1 MAFYN
6 RKKVNYQEAHS
17 HNPLVLSPSDNGVD
31 WIMMKEYVYEV
42 GKIGSGDEIKVPEGF
57 ITDFASIPRPV
68 WSFLPPWGKYGKAAI
83 VHDYLYD
90 TAIRT
95 RKDSDSIFLEIMKN
109 SGVNTLIR
117 NIIYYSVRTFGWI
130 FYNRDNKSNQVNSR
144 LTQQNTESNANDS
157 KRSFWVVLIIG
168 SVLTVIS
175 PWLLTQQ
182 WFGQFFKFGEAT
194 GPIGDTVG
202 GLTAPIIGL
211 MSAILVY
218 LTLHEQVKA
227 NGMQREAIAK
237 QSQENILANEL
248 AEIREQLNMIEN
260 NFSEKVHAKQNIENV
275 FYNKSPRAKDIKPEI
290 EYFTLGEYLID
301 VRINNKEKAT
311 LFSVFFYNLS
321 CLADL
326 VYDINIPKNS
336 SLART
341 IKARLKKIY
350 QVHFLKVLIVIQIEK
365 KNLIDKEEVW
375 RDLIKAIEYHDA
387 NIRNKIEQK

>member
-42 GKIGSGDEIKVPEGF
+42 GKIGSGDKVIVPEGF
-57 ITDFASIPRPV
+57 ITDFASIPRPL

-117 NIIYYSVRTFGWI
+117 NIIYYSVRTFGWV
-130 FYNRDNKSNQVNSR
+130 FYNRDNKSSQVNS
-144 LTQQNTESNANDS
+144 QQKQQITVNNTNDS

-175 PWLLTQQ
+175 PWLFTQN

-237 QSQENILANEL
+237 QSQENILTHEL
-248 AEIREQLNMIEN
+248 AEIREGINTIEKLLRETNFTKHVSYGDIQINLPDYLKEHGFRRVNELREYLLYFAHYHLILELYWKINKYENAVLLNTIEQRLVSTYAIFFRN
-260 NFSEKVHAKQNIENV
+260 YIPNFLSLCEKGELVEIDDVVVSKTLRD
-275 FYNKSPRAKDIKPEI
+275 YDEI
-290 EYFTLGEYLID
+290 ES
-301 VRINNKEKAT
+301 K
-311 LFSVFFYNLS
+311 
-321 CLADL
+321 LASRL
-326 VYDINIPKNS
+326 PK
-336 SLART
+336 L
-341 IKARLKKIY
+341 
-350 QVHFLKVLIVIQIEK
+350 
-365 KNLIDKEEVW
+365 
-375 RDLIKAIEYHDA
+375 
-387 NIRNKIEQK
+387 